1 MAAAAA
7 VQASRIT
14 WSQSQRVIA
23 TRFPSKHLF
32 EGVAAQDDW
41 DNLERLANLTSP
53 RVQQSESG
61 WGMFKA
67 TDCATGEGAN
77 LIMAPFAYRHADGSR
92 FTDGTYG
99 AYYAGRD
106 LKTAIDETVYHAEK
120 FARDSRLPPIT
131 FEKQVLEARIA
142 GAFHDLRKSLPDK
155 KILSKDS
162 YAVSQPFACKLRER
176 GHSNGIVYPS
186 VRSAGG
192 ECVAVFLP
200 RLVTDCRRTR
210 YLAYVWD
217 GTAITQ
223 VYEMS
228 AVQALKPKAGKLSKK
243 R

>member
-1 MAAAAA
+1 M
-7 VQASRIT
+7 
-14 WSQSQRVIA
+14 IA

-32 EGVAAQDDW
+32 EGVAKQDDW
-41 DNLERLANLTSP
+41 DNLERLANITSP
-53 RVQQSESG
+53 RIQQSESG
-61 WGMFKA
+61 WGMFKP
-67 TDCATGEGAN
+67 DECATGAGAS
-77 LIMAPFAYRHADGSR
+77 LIMAPFAYLNPDGSR

-106 LKTAIDETVYHAEK
+106 LKTAVDETVYHAEK
-120 FARDSRLPPIT
+120 FARDSRLPAIT

-142 GAFHDLRKSLPDK
+142 GTFHDLRQAVPDK
-155 KILSKDS
+155 KILSKES
-162 YAVSQPFACKLRER
+162 YAVSQPFARKLHEHE
-176 GHSNGIVYPS
+176 HSNGIVYPS

-200 RLVTDCRRTR
+200 RLVTDCRRAR

-217 GTAITQ
+217 GKAITQ

-228 AVQALKPKAGKLSKK
+228 ALHAFKPKAGKATAK

>member
-1 MAAAAA
+1 LA
-7 VQASRIT
+7 VPVVTSRIT

-32 EGVAAQDDW
+32 EGVAAPDDW

-67 TDCATGEGAN
+67 TDCATGEGAS

-99 AYYAGRD
+99 AYYAGLD

-120 FARDSRLPPIT
+120 FARDSRLAPIT

-142 GAFHDLRKSLPDK
+142 GTFHDLRKSLPDK
-155 KILSKDS
+155 KNSL
-162 YAVSQPFACKLRER
+162 QRFLC
-176 GHSNGIVYPS
+176 
-186 VRSAGG
+186 
-192 ECVAVFLP
+192 CVAAL
-200 RLVTDCRRTR
+200 R
-210 YLAYVWD
+210 A
-217 GTAITQ
+217 Q
-223 VYEMS
+223 S
-228 AVQALKPKAGKLSKK
+228 A
-243 R
+243 